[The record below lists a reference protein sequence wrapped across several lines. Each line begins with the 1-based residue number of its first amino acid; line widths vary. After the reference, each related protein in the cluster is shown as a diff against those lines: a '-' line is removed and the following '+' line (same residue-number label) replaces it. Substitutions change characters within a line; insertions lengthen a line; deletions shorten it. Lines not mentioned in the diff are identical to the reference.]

1 MRKLIMWDL
10 ITLEG
15 FFEGT
20 KSWDLDFHKYAWGE
34 ELEQLT
40 TEQLKSVGILLF
52 GRVTYG
58 GMASYWSKQKG
69 EKARF
74 HEQPSEARVF

>member
-20 KSWDLDFHKYAWGE
+20 KSWISDFHKYAWGE

-58 GMASYWSKQKG
+58 GMASLLVQAKG
-69 EKARF
+69 RE
-74 HEQPSEARVF
+74 S